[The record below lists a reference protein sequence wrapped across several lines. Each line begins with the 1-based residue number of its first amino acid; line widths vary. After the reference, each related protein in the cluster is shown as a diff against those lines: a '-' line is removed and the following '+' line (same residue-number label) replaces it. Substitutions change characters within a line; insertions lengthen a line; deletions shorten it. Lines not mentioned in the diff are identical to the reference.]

1 MENTEPIIENTESIE
16 DTYLN
21 SKQIQR
27 ESDDDLLN
35 HALHYA
41 RAGYPVILLHN
52 LEQKN
57 GVLQCSCSNGT
68 ECLYS
73 GKHPRTRNGSN
84 DATTDEQRILHWWEK
99 YPSSNIGLLAGK
111 EVGFFVLDIDI
122 RTEPIA
128 YNGELALEEMREQ
141 YKALLGGDY
150 SPLPETLTAR
160 SGSGSRHL
168 YFRYN
173 LDLDIKNSASK
184 IGEGLDIKS
193 DGNYIVAP
201 PSNHKSTNKYRW
213 FGVNTQIEDAPDWLH
228 YEIQVAM
235 READSKSTSVSSAFS
250 RGNNNEKIS
259 VGKRNVYLCKK
270 ICGLVN
276 NFRKEEVLR
285 RALVINDEKFTE
297 PLTVKEVERTVN
309 WAWKKFVKTNERGM
323 REPD

>member
-1 MENTEPIIENTESIE
+1 MENTELIMENTEPIIENTESIE

-21 SKQIQR
+21 SKQIHQ
-27 ESDDDLLN
+27 ESDNDLLN

-52 LEQKN
+52 LEEKN

-68 ECLYS
+68 ECPYP
-73 GKHPRTRNGSN
+73 GKHPRTWKGSN
-84 DATTDEQRILHWWEK
+84 DATTDEQQILDWWEK
-99 YPSSNIGLLAGK
+99 YPNSNIGLLAGK

-128 YNGELALEEMREQ
+128 YNGEFTLEEMQEQ

-150 SPLPETLTAR
+150 SPLPETLTAI

-168 YFRYN
+168 YLKYN
-173 LDLDIKNSASK
+173 LDLIIKNSTSK

-235 READSKSTSVSSAFS
+235 QDNKSTSVPSAVS
-250 RGNNNEKIS
+250 QVSTGKKIPVGDRNN
-259 VGKRNVYLCKK
+259 YLCSK

-276 NFRKEEVLR
+276 SFSKEEVLR

-309 WAWKKFVKTNERGM
+309 WAWRKFVENK
-323 REPD
+323 